1 MSGWLGDTINAWFK
15 TQTKA
20 GATSKLL
27 AAGLPIGPVQNAQ
40 EIYDDAQVAARRL
53 LIDVPDPVLGS
64 VRLVGPVAKFS
75 GSAEPLTAPAPRLGE
90 HNAEVLAEL
99 LGYTPEQIGRFERDG
114 VISMAK
120 ETSQ

>member
-1 MSGWLGDTINAWFK
+1 MALGK
-15 TQTKA
+15 LVR
-20 GATSKLL
+20 SKLTSRQL
-27 AAGLPIGPVQNAQ
+27 LPI
-40 EIYDDAQVAARRL
+40 
-53 LIDVPDPVLGS
+53 
-64 VRLVGPVAKFS
+64 GPVAKFS

-99 LGYTPEQIGRFERDG
+99 LGYTSEQIGRFERDG